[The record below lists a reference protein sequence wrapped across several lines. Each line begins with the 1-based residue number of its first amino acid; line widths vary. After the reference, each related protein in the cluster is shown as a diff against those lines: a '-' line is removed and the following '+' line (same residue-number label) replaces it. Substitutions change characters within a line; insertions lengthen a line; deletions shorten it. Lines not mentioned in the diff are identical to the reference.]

1 MYNNEI
7 EKHRQFM
14 KIKSEIRGS
23 DKYLIVGIDVGK
35 LSHHAFFGMPNGK
48 VLFKRFVFQNT
59 RDGFDRLVNKIEAVR
74 ARHNLDEIVIGV
86 EPTANYH
93 KPLAQFLINRSFH
106 VVLESGNA
114 VKKNRELLDG
124 RWDKNDTKDAAN
136 VADLISQGKCLF
148 YENPSMEIVSVR
160 ELLSL
165 QNRLKKEERS
175 LKVRIRNCLLAK
187 YFPELDRVYNRAE
200 QENLAIIR
208 CCLSP
213 EKIASMDFREFS
225 IKVTSRKSGLP
236 QEKRL
241 KNIHNLAGESIGC
254 KITRSAVIEGE
265 MFVDRIRNIKESLK
279 KIEGEIVSIC
289 RELPGYEHLLT
300 IPGFGPY
307 VSSVVLAR
315 IGNPFRFKT
324 QSQVIKLSGYDLSAM
339 RSGKN
344 ARSKVPNIS
353 KRGHTELRYALYQAA
368 HCASTHDNIFMHYY
382 TNLLKERKAEKGIE
396 VKMRVKLAVK
406 MLVIAWTMLKNN
418 EPFDPN
424 MIKIDAGRRDKT

>member
-7 EKHRQFM
+7 ERHRHFM
-14 KIKSEIRGS
+14 KVKSEIRGS
-23 DKYLIVGIDVGK
+23 DRYLIVGIDVGK
-35 LSHHAFFGMPNGK
+35 LSNYAFFGIPTGR

-59 RDGFDRLVNKIEAVR
+59 HDGFERLLNKIGAVKDR
-74 ARHNLDEIVIGV
+74 YKLEEIVIGV

-93 KPLAQFLINRSFH
+93 KPLAQFLMNRAFH

-148 YENPSMEIVSVR
+148 YENPSMEIESVR

-165 QNRLKKEERS
+165 KKRLKKEERS

-208 CCLSP
+208 WCLNP
-213 EKIASMDFREFS
+213 EEIAAMDFREFS
-225 IKVTSRKSGLP
+225 TMVTSGKSGLP

-241 KNIHNLAGESIGC
+241 KNIHSLAGESIGC
-254 KITRSAVIEGE
+254 SFSPSARIEAE
-265 MFVDRIRNIKESLK
+265 ILVDRIRGIKESLTRVDT
-279 KIEGEIVSIC
+279 EILSIC
-289 RELPGYEHLLT
+289 SKLPGYDIMLT

-315 IGNPFRFKT
+315 IGNPFRFSS
-324 QSQVIKLSGYDLSAM
+324 QSQVIKLSGYDLGAI

-344 ARSKVPNIS
+344 ARSKVPTIS
-353 KRGHTELRYALYQAA
+353 KRGHSELRYALYQAA
-368 HCASTHDNIFMHYY
+368 LSASTHDNVFMHYY
-382 TNLLKERKAEKGIE
+382 TKLLKDRKAEKGIE

-406 MLVIAWTMLKNN
+406 MLVIAWTMLKSNKA
-418 EPFDPN
+418 FDPDLVN
-424 MIKIDAGRRDKT
+424 IEP

>member
-7 EKHRQFM
+7 EKHQLFM
-14 KIKSEIRGS
+14 KFKSEIRGS
-23 DKYLIVGIDVGK
+23 DKYLIIGIDVGK
-35 LSHHAFFGMPNGK
+35 LSHYAFFGMPTGK

-59 RDGFDRLVNKIEAVR
+59 RDGFNRLLNKIEAVK
-74 ARHNLDEIVIGV
+74 ARHKLDKIIIGV

-93 KPLAQFLINRSFH
+93 KPLAQFLIKKSFH

-148 YENPSMEIVSVR
+148 YENPSMEIETVR

-165 QNRLKKEERS
+165 QKRLKKEERS

-200 QENLAIIR
+200 QENLAIVR
-208 CCLSP
+208 WCLNP
-213 EKIASMDFREFS
+213 EKIASMDFKDFS
-225 IKVTSRKSGLP
+225 IMVTSRKSGLA

-241 KNIHNLAGESIGC
+241 KNIHSLAGESIGC
-254 KITRSAVIEGE
+254 TFSPSAKIEAEIL
-265 MFVDRIRNIKESLK
+265 VDRIRGIKESLNR
-279 KIEGEIVSIC
+279 IETEIATIC
-289 RELPGYEHLLT
+289 KNLPGYSILLT

-307 VSSVVLAR
+307 VASVVLAR

-324 QSQVIKLSGYDLSAM
+324 QSQVIKLAGYDLGAM

-344 ARSKVPNIS
+344 ARSKVPVIS
-353 KRGHTELRYALYQAA
+353 KRGHVELRYALYQAA
-368 HCASTHDNIFMHYY
+368 LSASTHDNIFMHYY
-382 TNLLKERKAEKGIE
+382 TKLLKDRKAEKGIE

-406 MLVIAWTMLKNN
+406 MLTIAWTMLKRN
-418 EPFDPN
+418 EAFNPDLINIESDQP
-424 MIKIDAGRRDKT
+424 